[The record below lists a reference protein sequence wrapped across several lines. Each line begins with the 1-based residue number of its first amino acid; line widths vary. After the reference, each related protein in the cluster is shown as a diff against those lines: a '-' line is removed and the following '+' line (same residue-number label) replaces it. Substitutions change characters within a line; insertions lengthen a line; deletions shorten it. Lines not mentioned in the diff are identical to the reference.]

1 MTKKHYIMAGVILIW
16 MLASAGGLQAQR
28 LTLGDQRT
36 GAPSSRPPRPDAWES
51 QGKLHHSALG
61 STPGTLRIGSQGI
74 EFIPIKGTSI
84 HWSPTEIQSLDVRK
98 RRVILV
104 GYDNR
109 KWPLPG
115 TRRFD
120 LQVKNEIPAAVAA
133 SLIAKIVRPA
143 INGIPDPSAP
153 AETVIAV
160 RRSKHYGGSNGL
172 LRIRQQGIDYI
183 TAQPGE
189 SRSWRWRDLQTVSN
203 PDPYHLLV
211 FGYRDSYA
219 FDLKD
224 ALTRNVFNHLCDEIW
239 THNDGE
245 VIDGVVSSGPARPI
259 DGSGNDE

>member
-1 MTKKHYIMAGVILIW
+1 MAGVILTW
-16 MLASAGGLQAQR
+16 VLASAGGLQAQR
-28 LTLGDQRT
+28 PTLGDQLSD
-36 GAPSSRPPRPDAWES
+36 APSTRLPRPDAWES
-51 QGKLHHSALG
+51 QAKLRHSALG
-61 STPGTLRIGSQGI
+61 STPGTLRIDSQGI
-74 EFIPIKGTSI
+74 EFVPNKGASI
-84 HWSPTEIQSLDVRK
+84 HWSLIEIQSLDLQK
-98 RRVILV
+98 HRVILV

-133 SLIAKIVRPA
+133 SLTARIVRPVL
-143 INGIPDPSAP
+143 NGIPDPNAP

-172 LRIRQQGIDYI
+172 LRISQDGIDYV
-183 TAQPGE
+183 TAQPGQ
-189 SRSWRWRDLQTVSN
+189 SRSWRWRDLQTLSN

-224 ALTRNVFNHLCDEIW
+224 ALTRQVFNHLCDEIW

-245 VIDGVVSSGPARPI
+245 VIDGVMSSRPTSSARSI